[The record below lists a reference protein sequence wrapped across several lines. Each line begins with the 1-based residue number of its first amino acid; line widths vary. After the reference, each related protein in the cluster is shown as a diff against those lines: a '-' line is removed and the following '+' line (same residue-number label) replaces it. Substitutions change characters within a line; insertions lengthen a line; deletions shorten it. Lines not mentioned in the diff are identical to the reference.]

1 MINNWVKKA
10 TDNLID
16 SIISTRDI
24 DADAN
29 LVLANAVYFK
39 GAWSHPF
46 RHIYTTPGTFH
57 RLDGSLAEAGF
68 MPNLVELDADEGT
81 RYSMFIF
88 LPDTC
93 DGLPTMVDVVTASPP
108 FLYGILVEMKTRRV
122 AIELPKIEISFS
134 LGDLDPDLS
143 RLGLSLPL
151 SPEAADLHGMC
162 KGDYDDDDATGGAR
176 QPTFLTKVAHR
187 AVVKVNEMG
196 MEAVALLIPEV
207 AAAHPSCTAYGCA
220 ASGLIYHWATKK
232 QSLYLHPCCAAL
244 RMESFLHDEQ
254 YHVKLCGEVRLRC
267 VDCGEK
273 ARTFSSK
280 TKLWAYQWCYEGA
293 KEY

>member
-68 MPNLVELDADEGT
+68 MPNLVELDVACMDGFKADEGT

-196 MEAVALLIPEV
+196 MEAVAVRMSQRGGGPPLELTFHSPPFVPVNMGPVTKV
-207 AAAHPSCTAYGCA
+207 ACHRRPAWGAG
-220 ASGLIYHWATKK
+220 G
-232 QSLYLHPCCAAL
+232 AL
-244 RMESFLHDEQ
+244 VPVVNTNWD
-254 YHVKLCGEVRLRC
+254 
-267 VDCGEK
+267 
-273 ARTFSSK
+273 
-280 TKLWAYQWCYEGA
+280 
-293 KEY
+293 